1 MENKTLDCEKAR
13 EYINKLLPP
22 KPMVVLEPKRADG
35 ITVFDSKL
43 GGVPYMP
50 KKFEYPKGKSGT
62 YEGRPLRLL
71 AQLNFEKLPH
81 IEDFPEKGILQFFC
95 SDDDDEAVY
104 GINFDDKTNQN
115 GFRVIYHENI
125 ITDESKLI
133 SEEDISGFGFSDEDR
148 GFPFNGE
155 ILLVPKQPEMCIAGL
170 RDYRAENALMK
181 YMGDAMGEELHG
193 FEDMFT
199 SPHKNEYDELYS
211 FADSEANEHTC
222 IGGYPFFTQYDPR
235 ESDEKI
241 SEYDVL
247 LFQSNSCSLDGNMDE
262 IIWGD
267 VGVANFFIKRED
279 LKNLDFSKVAYN
291 WDCC

>member
-1 MENKTLDCEKAR
+1 MENKALDREKAR

-50 KKFEYPKGKSGT
+50 KEFGYPKGKSGI

-95 SDDDDEAVY
+95 SDDDDECVN
-104 GINFDDKTNQN
+104 GLDFDDCTDQN

-133 SEEDISGFGFSDEDR
+133 SEEDISEYGFNEKDR
-148 GFPFNGE
+148 CFPFTGE
-155 ILLVPKQPEMCIAGL
+155 FLLVSEQPEMCIAGL
-170 RDYRAENALMK
+170 TGDHRADDALRE
-181 YMGDAMGEELHG
+181 YAGDDEEKRSSLWYEMVDNEEL
-193 FEDMFT
+193 
-199 SPHKNEYDELYS
+199 
-211 FADSEANEHTC
+211 NEHTC

-235 ESDEKI
+235 ENNESI
-241 SEYDVL
+241 SSYDIL
-247 LFQSNSCSLDGNMDE
+247 LFQSSSHMWDDNKDDIM
-262 IIWGD
+262 WGD

-279 LKNLDFSKVAYN
+279 LKNLDFSNVVYN